1 MRESALP
8 LCGRLAVMALS
19 VVLVA
24 ACGDRRQENAT
35 VRDGIEFGTWTADER
50 GQLHFE
56 RTLEVPYVAEQA
68 FGWRLKDAVP
78 EAPVHWV
85 ERLEL
90 PRPPESWEGVLESGN
105 VEISED
111 GRTATTF
118 GTSMPGD
125 EFVGNVWFVSPGDP
139 MGDCRITV
147 ELQDGRKASFRFRI
161 VLPADGRPSAGG
173 GEIV

>member
-1 MRESALP
+1 MRKSSLWTWVRVAVMTLSAVLAAG
-8 LCGRLAVMALS
+8 CGRERDGS
-19 VVLVA
+19 
-24 ACGDRRQENAT
+24 AT
-35 VRDGIEFGTWTADER
+35 VRSGIEFGTWTPDDR

-68 FGWRLKDAVP
+68 FGWRLEDVVP

-111 GRTATTF
+111 GRAATTF

-147 ELQDGRKASFRFRI
+147 EFEDGRKATFRFRI
-161 VLPADGRPSAGG
+161 VAPADGRSPASG
-173 GEIV
+173 GEII

>member
-1 MRESALP
+1 MTRATRARSVDTMATVSQIRGRGRVCWPSGARSPAMREPGVTSWL
-8 LCGRLAVMALS
+8 RVAVMALS
-19 VVLVA
+19 AVLVA

-35 VRDGIEFGTWTADER
+35 VHDGIEFGIWIPDDR

-68 FGWRLKDAVP
+68 FGWRLEDVVP

-90 PRPPESWEGVLESGN
+90 PRPPESWEGVLESAN

-125 EFVGNVWFVSPGDP
+125 EFVGN
-139 MGDCRITV
+139 
-147 ELQDGRKASFRFRI
+147 
-161 VLPADGRPSAGG
+161 
-173 GEIV
+173 

>member
-1 MRESALP
+1 MRESGL
-8 LCGRLAVMALS
+8 LIWLRLAVTTLAVALA
-19 VVLVA
+19 A
-24 ACGDRRQENAT
+24 ACGDTREESAT
-35 VRDGIEFGTWTADER
+35 VQGGIEFGTWTPDER
-50 GQLHFE
+50 GEMRFE

-68 FGWRLKDAVP
+68 FGWRLQDAVP
-78 EAPVHWV
+78 GEPVHWV

-90 PRPPESWEGVLESGN
+90 PRPPDSWEGVLESAN

-125 EFVGNVWFVSPGDP
+125 ELIGNVWFVSPGDP
-139 MGDCRITV
+139 MGECRITV
-147 ELQDGRKASFRFRI
+147 EFEDGRKATFRFQI
-161 VLPADGRPSAGG
+161 VAPLDGRPPAGG

>member
-1 MRESALP
+1 MRESGLRMWLRVAAMTVAAAL
-8 LCGRLAVMALS
+8 A
-19 VVLVA
+19 A
-24 ACGDRRQENAT
+24 ACGDTREENAT
-35 VRDGIEFGTWTADER
+35 VQDGIEFGTWTPDDR
-50 GQLHFE
+50 GEMRFE

-68 FGWRLKDAVP
+68 FGWRLQDAVP
-78 EAPVHWV
+78 GEPVHWV

-90 PRPPESWEGVLESGN
+90 PRPPDSWEGVLESAN

-125 EFVGNVWFVSPGDP
+125 EFVGNAWYVSPGDP

-147 ELQDGRKASFRFRI
+147 EFEDGRKATFRFRI
-161 VLPADGRPSAGG
+161 VAPLDGRPPAGG

>member
-1 MRESALP
+1 MRKSSLGAWVRVAVMTLAAL
-8 LCGRLAVMALS
+8 LAAGCGRERDES
-19 VVLVA
+19 
-24 ACGDRRQENAT
+24 AT
-35 VRDGIEFGTWTADER
+35 VRSGIEFGTWTPDDR

-118 GTSMPGD
+118 GMSMPDD

-147 ELQDGRKASFRFRI
+147 EFEDGRKATFRFRI
-161 VLPADGRPSAGG
+161 VVPADGRPPAGG

>member
-1 MRESALP
+1 MREPGVTSWL
-8 LCGRLAVMALS
+8 RVAVMALS
-19 VVLVA
+19 AVLVS

-35 VRDGIEFGTWTADER
+35 VHDGIEFGIWIPDDR

-68 FGWRLKDAVP
+68 FGWRLEDVVP

-90 PRPPESWEGVLESGN
+90 PRPPESWEGVLESAN

-147 ELQDGRKASFRFRI
+147 EFEDGRKATFRFRI
-161 VLPADGRPSAGG
+161 VVPADGRPPAGG

>member
-1 MRESALP
+1 MRESVLRVWV
-8 LCGRLAVMALS
+8 RLVVMTLAA
-19 VVLVA
+19 VLVA
-24 ACGDRRQENAT
+24 ACGESREERAT
-35 VRDGIEFGTWTADER
+35 IHDGIEFGTWTRDDR
-50 GQLHFE
+50 GGMRFE

-68 FGWRLKDAVP
+68 FGWRLRDAVP
-78 EAPVHWV
+78 GEPVHWV

-90 PRPPESWEGVLESGN
+90 PRAPGSWEGVLESAN

-125 EFVGNVWFVSPGDP
+125 EFVGNVWYMSPGDP

-147 ELQDGRKASFRFRI
+147 EFEDGRKATFRFR
-161 VLPADGRPSAGG
+161 VVAPVDGRPPASG